1 MQDRASGEKEPG
13 WYPDRVAP
21 NVQKYWDGTGWIAQ
35 RRWLAG
41 QWVSE
46 PVPGMPTVPG
56 ATTATA
62 TGANANANANA
73 AAYPGFGPRPYA
85 ASPMG
90 HGQQQTVTFG
100 TIGLL
105 ISGVMLIVGS
115 FTPWVTVSIASL
127 SISASG
133 TNSGISDLIGVNG
146 WITFAGGVLVL
157 VSVLM
162 AAVSGDAVFRTL
174 TLLTAV
180 VVTGFAVYDLVRILQ
195 KISQQSPAHPT
206 FNGAP
211 ITALQASASVGWGLI
226 VVVIGAV
233 GALLC
238 AVGQARSS

>member
-1 MQDRASGEKEPG
+1 MQDRASGKKEPG

-46 PVPGMPTVPG
+46 PVPGMPTG
-56 ATTATA
+56 AGAATTTA
-62 TGANANANANA
+62 TGAGAG
-73 AAYPGFGPRPYA
+73 AAYPGFGSRPYA

-90 HGQQQTVTFG
+90 RGQQQTVTFG

-157 VSVLM
+157 VFVLM
-162 AAVSGDAVFRTL
+162 AAVSADAVFRTL

-180 VVTGFAVYDLVRILQ
+180 VVTGFAVYDLVRIVQ

-211 ITALQASASVGWGLI
+211 ITALQANASVGWGLI
-226 VVVIGAV
+226 VVVIGAL